1 MYSIKIKYLR
11 LPKRDQFE
19 CASTLSQIVPGSGAV
34 RRVKHIH
41 SQKAILRLV
50 GEAHKWTNN

>member
-50 GEAHKWTNN
+50 GEAHK